1 MATGE
6 KTFSLLSQTEESLF
20 DLKGKSAVITGAGRG
35 IGKATAL
42 LLASFGINIGIIDIA
57 TNGLS
62 VVKEIKEAGG
72 NAIYTQGDVTD
83 GVQIEKCMAQIAEEF
98 GGIDFLVNNAGISN
112 KIPFESLKIEDWH
125 RIIEVNLT
133 GAYICTK
140 SVIQYL
146 KKNKSSSIVMF
157 SSGSS
162 ITGTGGCAAYAAAKG
177 GINSLT
183 RALARELACYNIR
196 VNAVSP
202 RTVRTE
208 MLETVFTKEDI
219 IEMEKH
225 IPLKRLGAEKEIA
238 NVVLFLLSEMSSFVT
253 GETIL
258 ADGGRTFCG

>member
-1 MATGE
+1 MTTG
-6 KTFSLLSQTEESLF
+6 KRTFSQLNQREEYFL
-20 DLKGKSAVITGAGRG
+20 DLKGKSVVITGAGRG

-42 LLASFGINIGIIDIA
+42 LLASFGVNIGIIDLA
-57 TNGLS
+57 TSGWS
-62 VVKEIKEAGG
+62 AAKEIKEAGG

-83 GVQIEKCMAQIAEEF
+83 SVQIGKCMAKIAEEF
-98 GGIDFLVNNAGISN
+98 SGIDFLVNNAGISS

-133 GAYICTK
+133 GTYICTK
-140 SVIQYL
+140 SALKYL
-146 KKNKSSSIVMF
+146 KEKNSSSIVMF

-183 RALARELACYNIR
+183 RALARELAVYNIR
-196 VNAVSP
+196 VNAVAP

-219 IEMEKH
+219 LKMEKH
-225 IPLKRLGAEKEIA
+225 IPLKRLGTEEEIA
-238 NVVLFLLSEMSSFVT
+238 NVVLFLLSDMSSFVT

-258 ADGGRTFCG
+258 IDGGRTFCG